1 MLRTKACRL
10 EMLLAMFLGAAL
22 VMGEWT
28 IGLRPRQAEQNVQ
41 PFTGAIGGLQAPPVS
56 WLPFLH
62 HFRPLFPP
70 FRLTR
75 PLPPPQITNSGD
87 LDRPYEVEGDTFP
100 DFASAA
106 SRSCDTQ
113 KNDCADAA
121 NNGGGFEISECE
133 AQNGECRLMIGFLS
147 TIPVWWGSYLP
158 CDGKANDEHSG
169 VYERGGGGFGE

>member
-1 MLRTKACRL
+1 MLRTKARRL
-10 EMLLAMFLGAAL
+10 EMLLAVLLGAAL

-41 PFTGAIGGLQAPPVS
+41 PFSGAIGGLQAPPVS
-56 WLPFLH
+56 LLPFLPTSALL
-62 HFRPLFPP
+62 PLSTDTA
-70 FRLTR
+70 TR
-75 PLPPPQITNSGD
+75 PQITNSGD

-133 AQNGECRLMIGFLS
+133 AQNGECRVMGFL
-147 TIPVWWGSYLP
+147 
-158 CDGKANDEHSG
+158 
-169 VYERGGGGFGE
+169 